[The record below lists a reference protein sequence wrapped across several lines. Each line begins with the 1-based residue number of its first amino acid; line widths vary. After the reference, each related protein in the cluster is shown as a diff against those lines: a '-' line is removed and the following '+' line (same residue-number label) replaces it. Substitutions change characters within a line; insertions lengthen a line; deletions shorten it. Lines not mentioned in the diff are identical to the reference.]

1 MTRTHRAPTVAEVNP
16 VLRGTQ
22 KWRMDTMRLVI
33 ALIYVLLVLAPGQ
46 SLAAQAAQDS
56 SEVSEEK
63 PFFLPLMGDKARERG
78 YTLPRALG
86 IGVNFIFLN
95 RPTEITGV
103 QAGIN
108 NTGLNEVSHLDF
120 SAPASVRTVMGRFD
134 AWLLPFLNV
143 YGMGGYI
150 WNTSQVDVTID
161 LEERPDT
168 QITSN
173 GELEGPTYG
182 GGATLAGGYKWL
194 FASADFNITYSK
206 LDELSEFIA
215 KLYSVRL
222 GWNGKAGHTPVRLYT
237 GAEYWDTKRTISGS
251 IPVGDGMVQTVEF
264 AVDQQPVDPT
274 TIIVGTAVTVSES
287 FWLVLEFQGWRDTQI
302 LVGQA
307 TFRFPK

>member
-1 MTRTHRAPTVAEVNP
+1 
-16 VLRGTQ
+16 
-22 KWRMDTMRLVI
+22 MRSVI
-33 ALIYVLLVLAPGQ
+33 ALVYVLLVLAPGQ
-46 SLAAQAAQDS
+46 NLAAQADQDS
-56 SEVSEEK
+56 SEVSQEK

-78 YTLPRALG
+78 YELPRALG
-86 IGVNFIFLN
+86 VGVNFIFLN
-95 RPTEITGV
+95 RPTEITSV

-108 NTGLNEVSHLDF
+108 NTGLNDVDYLGF
-120 SAPASVRTVMGRFD
+120 SALASVRTLMGRFD

-143 YGMGGYI
+143 YAMGGYI
-150 WNTSQVDVTID
+150 WNTSRVEVTVELPD
-161 LEERPDT
+161 RPGT
-168 QITSN
+168 QFETN

-182 GGATLAGGYKWL
+182 GGATLAGGYKWF
-194 FASADFNITYSK
+194 FASADFNITHSN

-222 GWNGKAGHTPVRLYT
+222 GWNGKLGHSPVRFYT

-251 IPVGDGMVQTVEF
+251 ISVGDGLVQTVEF
-264 AVDQQPVDPT
+264 AVDQQPTDPV
-274 TIIVGTAVTVSES
+274 TIIVGTSVTVSAG